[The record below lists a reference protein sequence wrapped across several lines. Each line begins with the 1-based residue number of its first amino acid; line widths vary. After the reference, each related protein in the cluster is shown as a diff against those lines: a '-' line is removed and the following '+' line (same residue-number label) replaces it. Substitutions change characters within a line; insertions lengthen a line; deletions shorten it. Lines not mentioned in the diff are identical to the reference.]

1 MKTRT
6 RYFYTLKVIELD
18 YAKDYHAHV
27 EFETYEHGLRCEIS
41 LADNED
47 DSELVIGT
55 ITTKDGSMEECQ
67 NYAISMLSD
76 EDYCSSVWQEHTK
89 RRNKRK
95 CAAH

>member
-1 MKTRT
+1 MKT

-18 YAKDYHAHV
+18 YAKDYHAHI
-27 EFETYEHGLRCEIS
+27 EYEATHEHGLRCEIS

-55 ITTKDGSMEECQ
+55 ITTGGSMEDCEV
-67 NYAISMLSD
+67 YAFNMLSD
-76 EDYCSSVWQEHTK
+76 EDYCSSVWKEHIK

-95 CAAH
+95 CAAY